1 MRGNPRIL
9 SRRAAAPALLLALF
23 ASAFVAGCSKAP
35 DDAAIKSGIQSKFY
49 ADPALKSTNLQVVV
63 TKGQVM
69 LAGEVPSQELKDRA
83 EKMAKETVGVAGVE
97 DRIAVVG
104 MASAQEQPQPAP
116 AVAEAPPTK
125 TRRAPSRQPERAAA
139 QPAQA
144 PAPEPAPAPAESAP
158 TPSAGAPPPAAP
170 APAAAPAGP
179 VLSRSR
185 RCRPGGPGASFRGHC
200 PVARCHRPRC
210 RPSEPA
216 GAGRHRR
223 WPPAGGRRSRPGAG
237 GMDADGA
244 AGAPVRAH
252 PLHHVRAGRGVL
264 ADPVRRCRAR
274 RRP

>member
-116 AVAEAPPTK
+116 AVA
-125 TRRAPSRQPERAAA
+125 
-139 QPAQA
+139 
-144 PAPEPAPAPAESAP
+144 
-158 TPSAGAPPPAAP
+158 
-170 APAAAPAGP
+170 
-179 VLSRSR
+179 
-185 RCRPGGPGASFRGHC
+185 
-200 PVARCHRPRC
+200 
-210 RPSEPA
+210 
-216 GAGRHRR
+216 
-223 WPPAGGRRSRPGAG
+223 
-237 GMDADGA
+237 GA
-244 AGAPVRAH
+244 ARPASRAW
-252 PLHHVRAGRGVL
+252 
-264 ADPVRRCRAR
+264 
-274 RRP
+274 